1 MATPL
6 SQYVVRFD
14 GDGEIVGLER
24 IGYKESRPWC
34 SLFVGIPSLI
44 IAPSGEQLA
53 LPVCWRR
60 TSLSTISRGFVPIFF
75 SGQGVVLDVEG
86 VAFRSRA
93 MVAVERG
100 V

>member
-14 GDGEIVGLER
+14 GDGEIVGLGW

-44 IAPSGEQLA
+44 YAPSGEQLA
-53 LPVCWRR
+53 LPMCWRR

-75 SGQGVVLDVEG
+75 SGRGVVLDVEG
-86 VAFRSRA
+86 WRSGR
-93 MVAVERG
+93 EQWW
-100 V
+100 